1 MSKFNKLYVYK
12 LRIFNI
18 NKSRSTPIPN
28 QQFDERDTM
37 FARMARSPNTDAYDH
52 YYANNQKLKKKD
64 DHIRSLPPLLSKRG
78 KYYNSDYFKRAEQ
91 LFDSIEDIS
100 IDSKVVDKYA
110 RFLKNAKSDT
120 RILKQIAKE
129 LGAVSVGCTNLE
141 KKFVYSHKGRF
152 DNNYSEKIKLDH
164 QNVIVF
170 LVEMNF
176 ERMNEAPKASTIFE
190 SANQY
195 YRAAVISKTLEAII
209 LKLGY
214 DAKAHY
220 DANYDLILP
229 PFAVKAGLGEL
240 GRNNILIAD
249 KFGSR
254 VRIGAVTTNL
264 NLDYD
269 SPISIGVESFCDVCK
284 KCATSCPTKALS
296 INKKSS
302 VRGIE
307 KWTTNVVNCY
317 LIWRFYGTD
326 CGICMAVCPFSHR
339 NNWFHY
345 IIRKVVKFLP
355 IFNKTLLFF
364 DNLIY
369 GKKWRI
375 RD

>member
-18 NKSRSTPIPN
+18 KIPKSIQIPN

-37 FARMARSPNTDAYDH
+37 FARMARAPNTNAYDH
-52 YYANNQKLKKKD
+52 YYSNNPGLKKKD
-64 DHIRSLPPLLSKRG
+64 DNIRSLPKLLDPKG
-78 KYYNSDYFKRAEQ
+78 KYYNANNSEQARQ
-91 LFDSIEDIS
+91 LFDSIDDIS
-100 IDSKVVDKYA
+100 IDNKIVDKYVKL
-110 RFLKNAKSDT
+110 FKYAKSDKKV
-120 RILKQIAKE
+120 LKKIAIE

-141 KKFVYSHKGRF
+141 EKFIYSYKGRF
-152 DNNYSEKIKLDH
+152 DNNYGEKIKLEH
-164 QNVIVF
+164 QNVLVF
-170 LVEMNF
+170 LVEMDF
-176 ERMNEAPKASTIFE
+176 ERMSHAPNSSTIFE

-209 LKLGY
+209 VKLGY

-220 DANYDLILP
+220 DAHYDLILP
-229 PFAVKAGLGEL
+229 PIAVQAGLGEL

-264 NLDYD
+264 SLDND
-269 SPISIGVESFCDVCK
+269 SPISIGAERFCEVCK
-284 KCATSCPTKALS
+284 KCATNCPTKALS
-296 INKKSS
+296 KNNKSL

-307 KWTTNVVNCY
+307 KWTTNVENCY
-317 LIWRFYGTD
+317 SIWRFYGTD

-345 IIRKVVKFLP
+345 LIRKVVKLFP
-355 IFNKTLLFF
+355 ILNKILLFF
-364 DNLIY
+364 DDLIY
-369 GKKWRI
+369 GNIWRI

>member
-12 LRIFNI
+12 LRIFNKNI
-18 NKSRSTPIPN
+18 PRAIPIPN

-37 FARMARSPNTDAYDH
+37 FARMARSTNTGAYDH
-52 YYANNQKLKKKD
+52 YYANNQKFKKKD
-64 DHIRSLPPLLSKRG
+64 DHIRSLPPLLSKGG
-78 KYYNSDYFKRAEQ
+78 KYYNSDYFERAGQ
-91 LFDSIEDIS
+91 LFDSIENIS
-100 IDSKVVDKYA
+100 IDNDIIDKYLKLFGSA
-110 RFLKNAKSDT
+110 RSDT
-120 RILKQIAKE
+120 QVLKQIAKE

-141 KKFVYSHKGRF
+141 KKFAYSHKGRF
-152 DNNYSEKIKLDH
+152 DNNYGDKIILEH
-164 QNVIVF
+164 QNVLVF

-176 ERMNEAPKASTIFE
+176 ERMSEAPKASTIFE

-214 DAKAHY
+214 NSKAHY

-254 VRIGAVTTNL
+254 VRIGAVTTNFTL
-264 NLDYD
+264 EHDN
-269 SPISIGVESFCDVCK
+269 PISIGGERFCDVCK
-284 KCATSCPTKALS
+284 KCATSCPTKVLS

-302 VRGIE
+302 VRGIK
-307 KWTTNVVNCY
+307 KWTTNVENCY
-317 LIWRFYGTD
+317 SLWRFYGTD

-339 NNWFHY
+339 NNWFHSL
-345 IIRKVVKFLP
+345 ICKVVKFLP

-364 DNLIY
+364 DDLIY

>member
-1 MSKFNKLYVYK
+1 MSKFNILYVYK

-18 NKSRSTPIPN
+18 KIPISVPTPN
-28 QQFDERDTM
+28 RQFDERDTM
-37 FARMARSPNTDAYDH
+37 FARLARMPNSAAYKH
-52 YYANNQKLKKKD
+52 YYSNNPELKEKD
-64 DHIRSLPPLLSKRG
+64 DHIRSLPSLLSPKG
-78 KYYNSDYFKRAEQ
+78 KFYNADYSEQARQ
-91 LFDSIEDIS
+91 LFDSIENIS
-100 IDSKVVDKYA
+100 IDNKIVNKYVKL
-110 RFLKNAKSDT
+110 FKNAKSNT
-120 RILKQIAKE
+120 KVLKQIATE
-129 LGAVSVGCTNLE
+129 LGAVAVGCTILE
-141 KKFVYSHKGRF
+141 DKFVYSYKGRF
-152 DNNYSEKIKLDH
+152 DNNYGKTIKLSH
-164 QNVIVF
+164 PNVFVF
-170 LVEMNF
+170 LVEMDF
-176 ERMNEAPKASTIFE
+176 EQMSFAPKSNVIAE

-209 LKLGY
+209 HKLGY

-229 PFAVKAGLGEL
+229 PFAVKAGLGDL

-264 NLDYD
+264 TLDYNK
-269 SPISIGVESFCDVCK
+269 PISIGVERFCDVCK
-284 KCATSCPTKALS
+284 KCAASCPTKALS
-296 INKKSS
+296 INGKSL

-307 KWTTNVVNCY
+307 KWTTNVHNCY
-317 LIWRFYGTD
+317 SIWRYYGTD

-345 IIRKVVKFLP
+345 LIRKVVKFLP
-355 IFNKTLLFF
+355 VFNKMLLFF
-364 DNLIY
+364 DDLIY

>member
-18 NKSRSTPIPN
+18 KKSRYIPIPN
-28 QQFDERDTM
+28 LQFDERDTM
-37 FARMARSPNTDAYDH
+37 FARMARSTNTDAYNH

-64 DHIRSLPPLLSKRG
+64 DHIRSLPPLLSKKS
-78 KYYNSDYFKRAEQ
+78 KYYNSDYFERAGQ
-91 LFDSIEDIS
+91 LFDSIENIS
-100 IDSKVVDKYA
+100 IENDIIDKYLNL
-110 RFLKNAKSDT
+110 FGSAKSDT
-120 RILKQIAKE
+120 QVLKQISKE
-129 LGAVSVGCTNLE
+129 LGAVSMGCTNLE

-152 DNNYSEKIKLDH
+152 DNNYGDKILLEH
-164 QNVIVF
+164 QNVFVF

-176 ERMNEAPKASTIFE
+176 ERMGEAPKASTIFE

-195 YRAAVISKTLEAII
+195 YEAAVISKTLEAII

-214 DAKAHY
+214 DSKAHY

-229 PFAVKAGLGEL
+229 PFAVMAGLGEL

-264 NLDYD
+264 TLDHD
-269 SPISIGVESFCDVCK
+269 NPISIGVERFCDVCK

-296 INKKSS
+296 VNKKSY
-302 VRGIE
+302 VRGIK
-307 KWTTNVVNCY
+307 KWTTNVENCY
-317 LIWRFYGTD
+317 SLWRFYGTD

-339 NNWFHY
+339 SNWFHY
-345 IIRKVVKFLP
+345 LIRKVVKFFP

-364 DNLIY
+364 DDLIY
-369 GKKWRI
+369 GKKWQI
-375 RD
+375 SY

>member
-12 LRIFNI
+12 LRIFTI
-18 NKSRSTPIPN
+18 KISKAIPVPN

-37 FARMARSPNTDAYDH
+37 FARMARKPNTEVYDH
-52 YYANNQKLKKKD
+52 YYSNNPSLKKKD
-64 DHIRSLPPLLSKRG
+64 DHIRSLPPLFDSRG
-78 KYYNSDYFKRAEQ
+78 KYYDSDYSEKARQ

-100 IDSKVVDKYA
+100 IDNKIVDKYVKL
-110 RFLKNAKSDT
+110 FKNAKSIT
-120 RILKQIAKE
+120 KVLKNIATE

-141 KKFVYSHKGRF
+141 EKFIYSYKGRF
-152 DNNYSEKIKLDH
+152 DNNYGQEIDLNH

-170 LVEMNF
+170 LVEMDHT
-176 ERMNEAPKASTIFE
+176 RMQSAPKVSTIFE
-190 SANQY
+190 SAKQY

-220 DANYDLILP
+220 DAHYDMILP
-229 PFAVKAGLGEL
+229 PIAVQAGLGEL

-254 VRIGAVTTNL
+254 VRIGAITTDL
-264 NLDYD
+264 NIEYD
-269 SPISIGVESFCDVCK
+269 SPISIGAERFCDVCK
-284 KCATSCPTKALS
+284 KCATNCPTKALS
-296 INKKSS
+296 INCKST

-307 KWTTNVVNCY
+307 KWTTNVEKCY
-317 LIWRFYGTD
+317 SIWRFYGTD

-345 IIRKVVKFLP
+345 MIRKVVKFFP
-355 IFNKTLLFF
+355 ILNRILLMF
-364 DNLIY
+364 DELIY

>member
-1 MSKFNKLYVYK
+1 
-12 LRIFNI
+12 
-18 NKSRSTPIPN
+18 
-28 QQFDERDTM
+28 M
-37 FARMARSPNTDAYDH
+37 FARMARTPNTDTYNH
-52 YYANNQKLKKKD
+52 YYANNQKLKIKD
-64 DHIRSLPPLLSKRG
+64 DHIRSLPPLLSKTG
-78 KYYNSDYFKRAEQ
+78 KYYNFDYFERAVQ
-91 LFDSIEDIS
+91 IFDSIENIS
-100 IDSKVVDKYA
+100 IDKDIVDKCVEL
-110 RFLKNAKSDT
+110 FGNDKSDT
-120 RILKQIAKE
+120 QILKQIAKE

-141 KKFVYSHKGRF
+141 KKFIYCHKGRF
-152 DNNYSEKIKLDH
+152 DYNYGEKIKLGH
-164 QNVIVF
+164 QNVLVF

-176 ERMNEAPKASTIFE
+176 ERMSDAPKASTIFE

-195 YRAAVISKTLEAII
+195 YEAAVISKTLEAII
-209 LKLGY
+209 LELGC

-229 PFAVKAGLGEL
+229 PFAVNAGLGEL

-264 NLDYD
+264 TLDYD
-269 SPISIGVESFCDVCK
+269 NPISIGADSFCDVCK

-296 INKKSS
+296 INNKST

-307 KWTTNVVNCY
+307 KWTTNVENCY
-317 LIWRFYGTD
+317 SLWRFYGTD

-345 IIRKVVKFLP
+345 IIRKVVKFVP
-355 IFNKTLLFF
+355 ILNKTLLFF
-364 DNLIY
+364 DDLIY
-369 GKKWRI
+369 GKKWQI